1 MLKEK
6 IINICLVALFFA
18 APIQADRVKDLVDIG
33 GVRSNQLIGYG
44 IVAGLAGTGDGKDLP
59 WTGQSMKSLLSRL
72 GASVDGPVSDYDL
85 EGLRAIAGQNANKDI
100 KVENL
105 AAVMVTADL
114 PPFAKPGQRF
124 DVNVSTMGKASS
136 LRGGTLIMTEMR
148 GIDGQIYGLAQ
159 GPLTVTGIS
168 ADAAGT
174 SVEIGVAT
182 AGRIPNGAIVERA
195 VETPFTSSD
204 HLVLNVRD
212 ADFSTTNAIAGAVN
226 NEFGAG
232 TAVAVD
238 GVSVAIRAPDQ
249 QSARVAFMS
258 AVQDLEVEPG
268 QPAARVIVNA
278 RTGTA
283 VINRSVKLSAAA
295 VSHGTIS
302 VKIEA
307 DNQVAQAQPFAP
319 GGAPVPVQNAEVEVE
334 EQEADM
340 FVFDDSV
347 ELQDI
352 VDAINAVGGTPSS
365 LIAILEALKRS
376 GSLKAELIVI

>member
-1 MLKEK
+1 M
-6 IINICLVALFFA
+6 
-18 APIQADRVKDLVDIG
+18 
-33 GVRSNQLIGYG
+33 
-44 IVAGLAGTGDGKDLP
+44 
-59 WTGQSMKSLLSRL
+59 
-72 GASVDGPVSDYDL
+72 
-85 EGLRAIAGQNANKDI
+85 
-100 KVENL
+100 
-105 AAVMVTADL
+105 
-114 PPFAKPGQRF
+114 
-124 DVNVSTMGKASS
+124 
-136 LRGGTLIMTEMR
+136 
-148 GIDGQIYGLAQ
+148 
-159 GPLTVTGIS
+159 
-168 ADAAGT
+168 
-174 SVEIGVAT
+174 
-182 AGRIPNGAIVERA
+182 
-195 VETPFTSSD
+195 
-204 HLVLNVRD
+204 RD

-302 VKIEA
+302 VKI
-307 DNQVAQAQPFAP
+307 DTFNQVTQAQPFAP
-319 GGAPVPVQNAEVEVE
+319 AGDQVVQNAEVAVE
-334 EQEADM
+334 EQEGDM
-340 FVFDDSV
+340 FVFEESV

>member
-1 MLKEK
+1 MFKEK
-6 IINICLVALFFA
+6 IINICLVVLFFS

-302 VKIEA
+302 VKI
-307 DNQVAQAQPFAP
+307 DTFNQVTQAQPFAP
-319 GGAPVPVQNAEVEVE
+319 AGDQVVQNAEVAVE
-334 EQEADM
+334 EEEGDM
-340 FVFDDSV
+340 FVFDESV

>member
-1 MLKEK
+1 MLNKKTVK
-6 IINICLVALFFA
+6 IFLLALFFA
-18 APIQADRVKDLVDIG
+18 APIHADRVKDLVDIG
-33 GVRSNQLIGYG
+33 GVRSNQLVGYG

-85 EGLRAIAGQNANKDI
+85 GESLRALAGQNANKDI

-114 PPFAKPGQRF
+114 LPFAKPGQRF

-148 GIDGQIYGLAQ
+148 GIDGEIYGLAQ

-168 ADAAGT
+168 AGGAGT
-174 SVEIGVAT
+174 TVQIGVAT
-182 AGRIPNGAIVERA
+182 AGRVPNGGIVERA

-212 ADFSTTNAIAGAVN
+212 ADFTTTNSIAGAVN
-226 NEFGAG
+226 DKFGAG
-232 TAVAVD
+232 TAVAID
-238 GVSVAIRAPDQ
+238 GVSVAIRAPAQ
-249 QSARVAFMS
+249 KAARVAFMS
-258 AVQDLEVEPG
+258 AVTNLDVQPG
-268 QPAARVIVNA
+268 RPSARVIVNA

-283 VINRSVKLSAAA
+283 VINRSVKLGAAA
-295 VSHGTIS
+295 VSHGAIS
-302 VKIEA
+302 VQIKA
-307 DNQVAQAQPFAP
+307 WNQVSQPNPDA
-319 GGAPVPVQNAEVEVE
+319 GGYSVPIENAEVTVE
-334 EQEADM
+334 EEEADI
-340 FVFDDSV
+340 FVFEETVDLV
-347 ELQDI
+347 EI